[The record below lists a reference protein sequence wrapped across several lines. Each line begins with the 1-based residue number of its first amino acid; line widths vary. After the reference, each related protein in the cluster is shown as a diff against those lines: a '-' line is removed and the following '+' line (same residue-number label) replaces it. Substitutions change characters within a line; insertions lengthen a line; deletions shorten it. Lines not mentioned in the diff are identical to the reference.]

1 MDIRF
6 GSVAVVQ
13 TYSSPMAA
21 LGCKADTRPRRMSV
35 PTKTGRSGRLRS
47 PGLNG
52 NFRPDADQ
60 GWQTRRPPKSD
71 CWVIGRTD
79 PLGERPYGNLA
90 KYRLIDGLTNA
101 QEHHMESFPKISEYM
116 DTSVPTLSPETQ
128 IMAAVDFL
136 LRHQVTG
143 APVVDS
149 NGRQVGIITET
160 DLLKLLTEGDQGEPA
175 AEATVAEFMTT
186 NVITVPPAVD
196 IYYVAGTFL
205 ANRFRRLPVVEDGKI
220 VGAITR
226 YDLLRVVR
234 SLSSKP

>member
-1 MDIRF
+1 
-6 GSVAVVQ
+6 
-13 TYSSPMAA
+13 
-21 LGCKADTRPRRMSV
+21 
-35 PTKTGRSGRLRS
+35 
-47 PGLNG
+47 
-52 NFRPDADQ
+52 
-60 GWQTRRPPKSD
+60 
-71 CWVIGRTD
+71 
-79 PLGERPYGNLA
+79 
-90 KYRLIDGLTNA
+90 
-101 QEHHMESFPKISEYM
+101 MESFPKISEYM

-149 NGRQVGIITET
+149 NGRLVGIITET

-205 ANRFRRLPVVEDGKI
+205 ANKFRRLPVVEDGKI

-234 SLSSKP
+234 SLSSMP